1 MWMPRHPIMLKFS
14 AIQKKCSLF
23 LLFVSL
29 VALPFM
35 HNKVIVPTDKAA
47 HEAIITASLTGSQY
61 IQPLEQTKNGPPRR
75 VAPMRR
81 FQKQRPQSM
90 PTHGIKIDRSREQII
105 RREDRRPSVADAYWN
120 LIREQPV

>member
-1 MWMPRHPIMLKFS
+1 MRMLRHPIMLKIS
-14 AIQKKCSLF
+14 SIQKRCSLL

-35 HNKVIVPTDKAA
+35 HSKAVIPSDKAV
-47 HEAIITASLTGSQY
+47 HEAAIAASLAGSQY
-61 IQPLEQTKNGPPRR
+61 ILPLEQTKNGPPRR

-81 FQKQRPQSM
+81 FQRQRSQSL

-105 RREDRRPSVADAYWN
+105 RREDRRPAVADAYWN
-120 LIREQPV
+120 LIREQPI